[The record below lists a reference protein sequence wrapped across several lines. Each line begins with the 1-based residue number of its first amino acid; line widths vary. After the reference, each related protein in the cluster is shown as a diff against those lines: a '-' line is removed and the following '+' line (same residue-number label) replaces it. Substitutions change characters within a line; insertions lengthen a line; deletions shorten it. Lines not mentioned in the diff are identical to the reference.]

1 LVDSTK
7 NADNALFAKTMK
19 LFYQHELENLRT
31 KLILIGEKA
40 NEAARIAVDGLLEN
54 DLGKIDQALALDDAI
69 DALEVEID
77 QASVRYITL
86 RSPVSS
92 DVRSIL
98 VAIKASHDLER
109 AGDEAHSIALRAKEI
124 LTSDGR
130 SGDTVAIGQMSL
142 LSCSMMADAI
152 SALVEGDVKLAKA
165 VILRD
170 KKVNE
175 LHQQNFETL
184 TICAPDGSTQTPN
197 CFQKVFI
204 SKSIERIAD
213 HAKNLAEEVIYLL
226 EGPK

>member
-1 LVDSTK
+1 
-7 NADNALFAKTMK
+7 MK
-19 LFYQHELENLRT
+19 RFYQHELEDLRT

-40 NEAARIAVDGLLEN
+40 NEAARIAVDGFLEN

-92 DVRSIL
+92 DVRFIL

-124 LTSDGR
+124 LSSDGR
-130 SGDTVAIGQMSL
+130 SGNTVSIEQMSL
-142 LSCSMMADAI
+142 LGCSMMTDAI
-152 SALVEGDVKLAKA
+152 SALVEEDVELAKA

-170 KKVNE
+170 KEVNR

-184 TICAPDGSTQTPN
+184 TIGAHEDGTETPTR
-197 CFQKVFI
+197 FQKVFI

-226 EGPK
+226 EGAK

>member
-1 LVDSTK
+1 MVDSAT
-7 NADNALFAKTMK
+7 NADNALIAKTMK

-54 DLGKIDQALALDDAI
+54 DLAKIDQALALDDAI

-226 EGPK
+226 DGPK

>member
-1 LVDSTK
+1 
-7 NADNALFAKTMK
+7 MK
-19 LFYQHELENLRT
+19 RFYQHELEDLRT

-40 NEAARIAVDGLLEN
+40 NEAARIAVDGFLEN

-92 DVRSIL
+92 DVRFIL

-124 LTSDGR
+124 LSSDGR
-130 SGDTVAIGQMSL
+130 SGNTVSIEQMSL
-142 LSCSMMADAI
+142 LGCSMMTDAI
-152 SALVEGDVKLAKA
+152 SALVEEDVELAKA

-175 LHQQNFETL
+175 LHHQNFKTL
-184 TICAPDGSTQTPN
+184 TIGISDDGTETQTR
-197 CFQKVFI
+197 FQKVFI

-226 EGPK
+226 EGAK

>member
-1 LVDSTK
+1 
-7 NADNALFAKTMK
+7 MK
-19 LFYQHELENLRT
+19 RFYQHELEDLRT

-40 NEAARIAVDGLLEN
+40 NEAARIAIDGFLEDDLAKVD
-54 DLGKIDQALALDDAI
+54 KAIALDDAI

-92 DVRSIL
+92 DVRFIL

-109 AGDEAHSIALRAKEI
+109 AGDEAHNIALRAKGI
-124 LTSDGR
+124 LSSDGH
-130 SGDTVAIGQMSL
+130 SGDTVTIGQMSQL
-142 LSCSMMADAI
+142 TCSMMTDAI
-152 SALVEGDVKLAKA
+152 TALVEEDIELAKA

-170 KKVNE
+170 KEVNE
-175 LHQQNFETL
+175 LHQQNFKTL
-184 TICAPDGSTQTPN
+184 TIGVSDDGTEAQTH
-197 CFQKVFI
+197 FQKIFI

-226 EGPK
+226 ERNQ